1 MYCYLGPKLGL
12 VVRKSLASLGVKSS
26 EARWSYSSKSI
37 SDVKGYLDWKYN
49 VFLLLVMLALSGPEE
64 AFQWLL
70 SQLLRYSFC
79 GICGNELEGVA
90 LITLGQKSLF
100 PHWPALHHLFCYG
113 VAMHG
118 RNISVLCLYESYCGQ
133 EYTQG
138 HVQALG

>member
-12 VVRKSLASLGVKSS
+12 AVRKSLASLGVKSS

-49 VFLLLVMLALSGPEE
+49 GFLLLVTLALSGPEE

-79 GICGNELEGVA
+79 GICGNELEGMA
-90 LITLGQKSLF
+90 LKTLGQK
-100 PHWPALHHLFCYG
+100 
-113 VAMHG
+113 
-118 RNISVLCLYESYCGQ
+118 
-133 EYTQG
+133 
-138 HVQALG
+138 